1 MLHYLMCTIL
11 ILHYLMFHYLMLCD
25 FTVRFFDNAL
35 VAVAFSLVTL
45 VTRFT
50 LAVFSVSIVDFEQV
64 NISILSAG
72 RGQPYR

>member
-1 MLHYLMCTIL
+1 MLHYLMRTIL
-11 ILHYLMFHYLMLCD
+11 ILHYLMFHYLMLWD
-25 FTVRFFDNAL
+25 FTVRFFHNAL